1 MIRHILFPY
10 DCSERGREIV
20 PYVRAFARRFGA
32 RVTLLGVVPPTFTA
46 LSPVVRLHMR
56 VGEDTGE
63 WKRHLQSELDQTFTD
78 DFDRVAVDRVAD
90 AGDPAIRIVEFAND
104 HGVDLIAMPTRGAG
118 PFRSLLIGSVTAK
131 VLHDARCPVWTAA
144 HAEAQ
149 LAPELPRVILCA
161 VDGSSRTP
169 ALVRWADGLAQ
180 RLGARLD
187 LVHVVGPVSDWP
199 SLESERQLQERVRE
213 TARKN
218 IDAQLASAGL
228 SVPLHVSVG
237 HIVQTISEEARRACA
252 DLVVIGRGAM
262 TEAFG
267 RLRTHAFG
275 VIQQSPCPVVSV

>member
-1 MIRHILFPY
+1 
-10 DCSERGREIV
+10 
-20 PYVRAFARRFGA
+20 
-32 RVTLLGVVPPTFTA
+32 
-46 LSPVVRLHMR
+46 
-56 VGEDTGE
+56 
-63 WKRHLQSELDQTFTD
+63 
-78 DFDRVAVDRVAD
+78 
-90 AGDPAIRIVEFAND
+90 
-104 HGVDLIAMPTRGAG
+104 
-118 PFRSLLIGSVTAK
+118 VTAK